1 MFDATSPC
9 DTPAPHI
16 GQDTAVLQ
24 RSEGEVRLAFR
35 RQGRKSVLSRLYQK
49 GAAKARLPQSQD
61 PSVPEAVLLN
71 TAGGIAGGDRF
82 TVDVQLAKGAAA
94 LITTQAAEK
103 VYRTL
108 GPRAEIHNRVRIAGR
123 ARLEWLP
130 QETIMFDQARLTR
143 WLDIDMSEDAEL
155 IAMEAVVFGR
165 TAMGERVQS
174 GNLTDGWRVR
184 RAGRLVFVDA
194 LRLNGPINDRLAG
207 QATAGGAVALAMVIC
222 ATPRAADLL
231 DNARAALASV
241 SHATGASCWN
251 GLVVARL
258 AAPNGLVLRQTL
270 VHLLTALRG
279 GVPLP
284 RVWQC

>member
-9 DTPAPHI
+9 DAPAPHI

-49 GAAKARLPQSQD
+49 GAAKARLPQPQD

-71 TAGGIAGGDRF
+71 TAGGLAGGDHF
-82 TVDVQLAKGAAA
+82 AVDVELAEGAAA
-94 LITTQAAEK
+94 LVTTQAAEK

-108 GPRAEIHNRVRIAGR
+108 GPKAEIHSRVRLAAR

-130 QETIMFDQARLTR
+130 QETIMFNQARLTR
-143 WLDIDMSEDAEL
+143 RLDVDMAEDAEL

-174 GNLTDGWRVR
+174 GKLTDSWCVR
-184 RAGRLVFVDA
+184 RAGRLVFADA
-194 LRLNGPINDRLAG
+194 MRLNGPINDRLAG

-222 ATPRAADLL
+222 ATPRSAELL
-231 DNARAALASV
+231 DSARTALEGA

-258 AAPNGLVLRQTL
+258 AAPNSLALRQTL